1 MSDELRVLVMSG
13 SSRTGSFNRKLAAVA
28 GEVASREG
36 ARVTTLDLRT
46 LQLPVYDGDIEAQ
59 GLPAGALELRS
70 ILADHQAVLISA
82 PEYNSFV
89 TPLLVNSLAWLSRVP
104 AVPGAPSGLESTR
117 GKVGGLVSASPGA
130 LGGLRGLMYLR
141 AFLSATFA
149 MLLVPETQSVPAA
162 HQAFDAEGRL
172 LDPKHQ
178 AGVERV
184 VRSVLKTASALYL
197 R

>member
-1 MSDELRVLVMSG
+1 M
-13 SSRTGSFNRKLAAVA
+13 
-28 GEVASREG
+28 
-36 ARVTTLDLRT
+36 
-46 LQLPVYDGDIEAQ
+46 
-59 GLPAGALELRS
+59 
-70 ILADHQAVLISA
+70 
-82 PEYNSFV
+82 
-89 TPLLVNSLAWLSRVP
+89 
-104 AVPGAPSGLESTR
+104 
-117 GKVGGLVSASPGA
+117 GGLVSASPGA